1 MMDGWMDVC
10 IRCLLPYCDTLQMFE
25 IMLRASSERY
35 SSGIDGFSYAIVMTK
50 ADKTSGKVLRASID
64 DVRRTV
70 ADIAQRLA
78 VDNPGYPVPAISS
91 DDDDDEEGDDEE
103 DEEDPDG
110 DESHSSS
117 VISTMSSTS
126 AGLQEHLRH
135 MLSGIEVLSTSS
147 VSKEGADDVWRVI
160 QKAVFRR

>member
-1 MMDGWMDVC
+1 
-10 IRCLLPYCDTLQMFE
+10 MFE

-78 VDNPGYPVPAISS
+78 VDNTGYPVPAISS
-91 DDDDDEEGDDEE
+91 DDDDEEEEGDDEE
-103 DEEDPDG
+103 EEEDSDG

-117 VISTMSSTS
+117 SVIVTMSSAS

-135 MLSGIEVLSTSS
+135 MLSGVEVLSTSS

>member
-1 MMDGWMDVC
+1 
-10 IRCLLPYCDTLQMFE
+10 MFE

-50 ADKTSGKVLRASID
+50 SDKTSGKVLQASIH

-70 ADIAQRLA
+70 ADIAQRLV
-78 VDNPGYPVPAISS
+78 VDNPGYPVPVISS
-91 DDDDDEEGDDEE
+91 DDDAVIHIGSDEEEAEDDL
-103 DEEDPDG
+103 DG
-110 DESHSSS
+110 TMISRS
-117 VISTMSSTS
+117 V
-126 AGLQEHLRH
+126 GLQEHLRH
-135 MLSGIEVLSTSS
+135 MLSCVEVLSTSS